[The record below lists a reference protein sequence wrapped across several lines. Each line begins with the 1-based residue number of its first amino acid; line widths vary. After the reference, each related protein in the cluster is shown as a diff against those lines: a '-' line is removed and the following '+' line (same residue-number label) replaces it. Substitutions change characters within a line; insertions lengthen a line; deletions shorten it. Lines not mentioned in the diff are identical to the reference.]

1 MAILSANFFKSL
13 ISVLHYIP
21 FTKIK
26 YFTITALFLQYFLS
40 NKGFEYTSFLHL
52 SSNTIKN
59 YIHSL
64 NSVLI

>member
-26 YFTITALFLQYFLS
+26 YFTITALF
-40 NKGFEYTSFLHL
+40 KGFEYTSFLHL

>member
-1 MAILSANFFKSL
+1 MALLSENFFKSL
-13 ISVLHYIP
+13 ISVLQYVP
-21 FTKIK
+21 FTKVK
-26 YFTITALFLQYFLS
+26 YFTIIALLLQYFLS